1 MNGHVAPGQRGA
13 TRAMDAPPPPHPA
26 DGAGDEQWLGQKAL
40 EELQRHKLSAMLAAV
55 RSGNAFYRNRLDA
68 LPTDISAP
76 LPELLRSIP
85 LTTRRD
91 LEQDQLDHPPYGTN
105 LTYPLDQY
113 CRFHQTSGTGGRP
126 MRWLD
131 TPQSWD
137 WFKHCWRIIYGAAG
151 VKRGD
156 RVVFAFSFGPFVG
169 FWAAFDGAAALGALS
184 IPAGGLSTSA
194 RLKLILDNHA
204 TAVCCTPTYALRM
217 SEVAA
222 EEKVDLSRSGVRA
235 IIVAGEAGGSV
246 PEVRARIESAWGGNA
261 RVYDHHGMTEIGPV
275 SFECEAVRGGLHVI
289 ESEFIAE
296 VIDPQTLQPLPEGGA
311 GELVL
316 TNLGRWGSPLIRYRT
331 GDRVKLVRGRCAC
344 GRWYARLDGGIL
356 GRFDDMFIVRGN
368 NVFPNAVEAVIR
380 RIPDVAEFRLTVL
393 EGGPLTQ
400 VRLEVEP
407 GAATTGPSGDLANR
421 VAKAVQE
428 ALSFRAE
435 VVQVPPGTLPRF
447 ELKAKRFVRRRVDQ

>member
-1 MNGHVAPGQRGA
+1 MH
-13 TRAMDAPPPPHPA
+13 DAPQSSPA
-26 DGAGDEQWLGQKAL
+26 VSSPAEQWLGLKEL
-40 EELQRHKLSAMLAAV
+40 EELQRGKLLAGLAAV
-55 RSGNAFYRNRLDA
+55 RRGNRFYRDRLAA
-68 LPTDISAP
+68 LPSDLSATP
-76 LPELLRSIP
+76 LAILLQSLP
-85 LTTRRD
+85 LTTRQE
-91 LEQDQLDHPPYGTN
+91 LEQDELDHPPYGTN
-105 LTYPLDQY
+105 LTYPLEQY

-151 VKRGD
+151 VRPGD

-194 RLKLILDNHA
+194 RLKLILDNGA
-204 TAVCCTPTYALRM
+204 AAVCCTPTYALRM
-217 SEVAA
+217 AEVAA

-246 PEVRARIESAWGGNA
+246 PEVRARIEAAWGGNA
-261 RVYDHHGMTEIGPV
+261 RVYDHHGMTEMGPV
-275 SFECEAVRGGLHVI
+275 SFECEVVRGGLHVI

-296 VIDPQTLQPLPEGGA
+296 VIDPQTLQPLPEGTT

-331 GDRVKLVRGRCAC
+331 GDRVKLVRGRCTC

-380 RIPDVAEFRLTVL
+380 RIPEVAEFRLTVL

-407 GAATTGPSGDLANR
+407 AATAGAGGDLANR

-435 VVQVPPGTLPRF
+435 VVQVPPGSLPRF